1 MKSSNIGGQAVMEG
15 IMMRHKD
22 KYSIAVRRP
31 DNGIELKVED
41 YKCVFGNAKFLKY
54 PLIRGVVS
62 FVDSLVVGT
71 KCLMYSAEIAGDE
84 EDEEDKQKNAALSE
98 EEFAAKKAKE
108 DKQFK
113 WLLYVTVAVSIV
125 VSVAAFMLLPYALAS
140 LCRRV
145 GASEFAVTIVEA
157 FVKLALFMGYM
168 LLISRMKDIQRTFM
182 YHGAEH
188 KCINCIENGARLT
201 VENVMNSSRYHKR
214 CGTSFLFIV
223 MFISVVFF
231 IFIRVDNT
239 ALQIVIRLLLVPVIA
254 GVSYEFIRWAGRN
267 DNGFTVALS
276 RPGMWLQKLTTREPD
291 EDMVEVAIK
300 AVEEV
305 FDWEAFLKEY
315 YQTSLDMEADIKAAE
330 AKLALTGELIHKP
343 KKTRKIDARE
353 VAMAETLKSVES
365 KSLAGSDKDSS
376 KSDTEN
382 GNSDTLNS
390 DTDVVKTDTTDTGNV
405 EAEPDT
411 VNAVDDTDNG
421 NSDEDNAKSD
431 SEALQENAESDD
443 KAQESTEADNE
454 TSQENADD
462 DLPEGFEIEDHYET
476 VEKIK
481 TETGSKYAFTTENV
495 QEDIDASENMS
506 VEEVEAAFEIEET
519 EQEEENIS
527 ELKSLLKGKTT
538 SIAGPSGVGKS
549 SLINL
554 LQSEV
559 KMETGSISKKID
571 RGKHT
576 TRHSELIVIGED
588 SYIMDTPGFSSLYVN
603 DFEKEDLKY
612 YFPEFTPFEGQCKF
626 NGCDHIHE
634 PGCAVKEAVEEG
646 KIHKIRYEDYTEMY
660 RELKERKRY

>member
-1 MKSSNIGGQAVMEG
+1 MKPSGIGGQAVIEG
-15 IMMRHKD
+15 IMMRNKD
-22 KYSIAVRRP
+22 KYSIAVRKP
-31 DNGIELKVED
+31 DNEIEVTVRESKVLTE
-41 YKCVFGNAKFLKY
+41 KHKWMSY
-54 PLIRGVVS
+54 PVIRGVVS
-62 FVDSLVVGT
+62 FIDSLITGIST
-71 KCLMYSAEIAGDE
+71 INYSASFYDDPDEQKKTKADEIGKSIFK
-84 EDEEDKQKNAALSE
+84 DKFESVLMAL
-98 EEFAAKKAKE
+98 
-108 DKQFK
+108 
-113 WLLYVTVAVSIV
+113 TVI
-125 VSVAAFMLLPYALAS
+125 VSVFLAVGLFMLLPYYVSRLVKGYVAS
-140 LCRRV
+140 KTLLNLIEGLVRV
-145 GASEFAVTIVEA
+145 AIFILYLV
-157 FVKLALFMGYM
+157 
-168 LLISRMKDIQRTFM
+168 LISLMKDIKRTFM

-305 FDWEAFLKEY
+305 FDWEVFLKEY
-315 YQTSLDMEADIKAAE
+315 YQISLDMEADIKAAE

-365 KSLAGSDKDSS
+365 KSLAGSDKAKPADTNKTADKPDNKTGETDKHNWDNSNNNKAVNENAESADKDSY
-376 KSDTEN
+376 
-382 GNSDTLNS
+382 NS
-390 DTDVVKTDTTDTGNV
+390 DTDTVKTDTTDTGNV

-454 TSQENADD
+454 MSQENAND

-476 VEKIK
+476 VEEIK
-481 TETGSKYAFTTENV
+481 TETGSKYAIATENV
-495 QEDIDASENMS
+495 QEDIDESENMS

-527 ELKSLLKGKTT
+527 
-538 SIAGPSGVGKS
+538 AD
-549 SLINL
+549 
-554 LQSEV
+554 EV
-559 KMETGSISKKID
+559 PLFKQRD
-571 RGKHT
+571 R
-576 TRHSELIVIGED
+576 E
-588 SYIMDTPGFSSLYVN
+588 
-603 DFEKEDLKY
+603 
-612 YFPEFTPFEGQCKF
+612 
-626 NGCDHIHE
+626 
-634 PGCAVKEAVEEG
+634 
-646 KIHKIRYEDYTEMY
+646 
-660 RELKERKRY
+660 

>member
-1 MKSSNIGGQAVMEG
+1 MKPSGIGGQAVIEG
-15 IMMRHKD
+15 IMMRNKD
-22 KYSIAVRRP
+22 KYSIAVRKP
-31 DNGIELKVED
+31 DNEIEVTVRESKVLTEK
-41 YKCVFGNAKFLKY
+41 YKWMSY
-54 PLIRGVVS
+54 PVIRGVVS
-62 FVDSLVVGT
+62 FIDSLITGIST
-71 KCLMYSAEIAGDE
+71 INYSASFYDDPDEQKKTKADEIGKSIFK
-84 EDEEDKQKNAALSE
+84 DKFESVLMAL
-98 EEFAAKKAKE
+98 
-108 DKQFK
+108 
-113 WLLYVTVAVSIV
+113 TVI
-125 VSVAAFMLLPYALAS
+125 VSVFLAVGLFMLLPYYVSRLVKGYVAS
-140 LCRRV
+140 KTLLNLIEGLVRV
-145 GASEFAVTIVEA
+145 AIFILYLV
-157 FVKLALFMGYM
+157 
-168 LLISRMKDIQRTFM
+168 LISLMKDIKRTFM

-343 KKTRKIDARE
+343 KKTRKIDAKE

-365 KSLAGSDKDSS
+365 KSLAGSDKAKPADTNKTADKPDNKTGEADKHNWDNSNNKDVNENAESADKDGYNSDKDSY

-454 TSQENADD
+454 TSQENADY

-495 QEDIDASENMS
+495 QEDIDESENMS

-527 ELKSLLKGKTT
+527 
-538 SIAGPSGVGKS
+538 AD
-549 SLINL
+549 
-554 LQSEV
+554 EV
-559 KMETGSISKKID
+559 PLFKQRD
-571 RGKHT
+571 R
-576 TRHSELIVIGED
+576 E
-588 SYIMDTPGFSSLYVN
+588 
-603 DFEKEDLKY
+603 
-612 YFPEFTPFEGQCKF
+612 
-626 NGCDHIHE
+626 
-634 PGCAVKEAVEEG
+634 
-646 KIHKIRYEDYTEMY
+646 
-660 RELKERKRY
+660 

>member
-1 MKSSNIGGQAVMEG
+1 MKPSGIGGQAVIEG
-15 IMMRHKD
+15 IMMRNKD
-22 KYSIAVRRP
+22 KYSIAVRKP
-31 DNGIELKVED
+31 DNEIEVTVRESKVLTE
-41 YKCVFGNAKFLKY
+41 KHKWMSY
-54 PLIRGVVS
+54 PVIRGVVS
-62 FVDSLVVGT
+62 FIDSLITGIST
-71 KCLMYSAEIAGDE
+71 INYSASFYDDPDEQKKTKADEIGKSIFK
-84 EDEEDKQKNAALSE
+84 DKFESVLMAL
-98 EEFAAKKAKE
+98 
-108 DKQFK
+108 
-113 WLLYVTVAVSIV
+113 TVI
-125 VSVAAFMLLPYALAS
+125 VSVFLAVGLFMLLPYYVSRLVKGYVAS
-140 LCRRV
+140 KTLLNLIEGLVRV
-145 GASEFAVTIVEA
+145 AIFILYLV
-157 FVKLALFMGYM
+157 
-168 LLISRMKDIQRTFM
+168 LISLMKDIKRTFM

-343 KKTRKIDARE
+343 KKTRKIDAKE

-365 KSLAGSDKDSS
+365 KSLAGSDKAKPADTNKTADKPDNKTGEADKHNWDNSNNKDVNENAESADKDGYNSDKDSS

-405 EAEPDT
+405 EDEPDT

-495 QEDIDASENMS
+495 QEDIDESENMS

-527 ELKSLLKGKTT
+527 
-538 SIAGPSGVGKS
+538 AD
-549 SLINL
+549 
-554 LQSEV
+554 EV
-559 KMETGSISKKID
+559 PLFKQRD
-571 RGKHT
+571 R
-576 TRHSELIVIGED
+576 E
-588 SYIMDTPGFSSLYVN
+588 
-603 DFEKEDLKY
+603 
-612 YFPEFTPFEGQCKF
+612 
-626 NGCDHIHE
+626 
-634 PGCAVKEAVEEG
+634 
-646 KIHKIRYEDYTEMY
+646 
-660 RELKERKRY
+660 

>member
-1 MKSSNIGGQAVMEG
+1 MKPSGIGGQAVIEG
-15 IMMRHKD
+15 IMMRNKD
-22 KYSIAVRRP
+22 KYSIAVRKP
-31 DNGIELKVED
+31 DNEIEVTVRESKVLTE
-41 YKCVFGNAKFLKY
+41 KHKWMSY
-54 PLIRGVVS
+54 PVIRGVVS
-62 FVDSLVVGT
+62 FIDSLITGIST
-71 KCLMYSAEIAGDE
+71 INYSASFYDDPDEQKKTKADEIGKSIFK
-84 EDEEDKQKNAALSE
+84 DKFESVLMAL
-98 EEFAAKKAKE
+98 
-108 DKQFK
+108 
-113 WLLYVTVAVSIV
+113 TVI
-125 VSVAAFMLLPYALAS
+125 VSVFLAVGLFMLLPYYVSRLVKGYVAS
-140 LCRRV
+140 KTLLNLIEGLVRV
-145 GASEFAVTIVEA
+145 AIFILYLV
-157 FVKLALFMGYM
+157 
-168 LLISRMKDIQRTFM
+168 LISLMKDIKRTFM

-365 KSLAGSDKDSS
+365 KSLAGSDKAKPADTNKTADKPDNKTGETDKHNWDNSNNNKAVNENAESADKDSY
-376 KSDTEN
+376 
-382 GNSDTLNS
+382 NS
-390 DTDVVKTDTTDTGNV
+390 DTDTVKTDTTDTGNV

-431 SEALQENAESDD
+431 GEALQENAESDD

-495 QEDIDASENMS
+495 QEDIDESENMS

-527 ELKSLLKGKTT
+527 
-538 SIAGPSGVGKS
+538 AD
-549 SLINL
+549 
-554 LQSEV
+554 EV
-559 KMETGSISKKID
+559 PLFKQRD
-571 RGKHT
+571 R
-576 TRHSELIVIGED
+576 E
-588 SYIMDTPGFSSLYVN
+588 
-603 DFEKEDLKY
+603 
-612 YFPEFTPFEGQCKF
+612 
-626 NGCDHIHE
+626 
-634 PGCAVKEAVEEG
+634 
-646 KIHKIRYEDYTEMY
+646 
-660 RELKERKRY
+660 

>member
-1 MKSSNIGGQAVMEG
+1 MKPSGIGGQAVIEG
-15 IMMRHKD
+15 IMMRNKD
-22 KYSIAVRRP
+22 KYSIAVRKP
-31 DNGIELKVED
+31 DNEIEVTVRESKVLTE
-41 YKCVFGNAKFLKY
+41 KHKWMSY
-54 PLIRGVVS
+54 PVIRGVVS
-62 FVDSLVVGT
+62 FIDSLITGIST
-71 KCLMYSAEIAGDE
+71 INYSASFYDDPDEQKKTKADEIGKSIFK
-84 EDEEDKQKNAALSE
+84 DKFESVLMAL
-98 EEFAAKKAKE
+98 
-108 DKQFK
+108 
-113 WLLYVTVAVSIV
+113 TVI
-125 VSVAAFMLLPYALAS
+125 VSVFLAVGLFMLLPYYVSRLVKGYVAS
-140 LCRRV
+140 KTLLNLIEGLVRV
-145 GASEFAVTIVEA
+145 AIFILYLV
-157 FVKLALFMGYM
+157 
-168 LLISRMKDIQRTFM
+168 LISLMKDIKRTFM

-305 FDWEAFLKEY
+305 FDWEVFLKEY

-365 KSLAGSDKDSS
+365 KSLAGSDKAKPADTNKTADKPDNKTGEADKHNWDNSNNKDVNENAESADKDGYNSDKDSS

-411 VNAVDDTDNG
+411 VNVVDDTDNG

-495 QEDIDASENMS
+495 QEDIDESENMS

-527 ELKSLLKGKTT
+527 
-538 SIAGPSGVGKS
+538 AD
-549 SLINL
+549 
-554 LQSEV
+554 EV
-559 KMETGSISKKID
+559 PLFKQRD
-571 RGKHT
+571 R
-576 TRHSELIVIGED
+576 E
-588 SYIMDTPGFSSLYVN
+588 
-603 DFEKEDLKY
+603 
-612 YFPEFTPFEGQCKF
+612 
-626 NGCDHIHE
+626 
-634 PGCAVKEAVEEG
+634 
-646 KIHKIRYEDYTEMY
+646 
-660 RELKERKRY
+660 

>member
-1 MKSSNIGGQAVMEG
+1 MKPSGIGGQAVIEG
-15 IMMRHKD
+15 IMMHNKD
-22 KYSIAVRRP
+22 KYSIAVRKP
-31 DNGIELKVED
+31 DNEIEVTVRESKVLTE
-41 YKCVFGNAKFLKY
+41 KHKWMSY
-54 PLIRGVVS
+54 PVIRGVVS
-62 FVDSLVVGT
+62 FIDSLITGIST
-71 KCLMYSAEIAGDE
+71 INYSASFYDDPDEQKKTKADEIGKSIFK
-84 EDEEDKQKNAALSE
+84 DKFESVLMAL
-98 EEFAAKKAKE
+98 
-108 DKQFK
+108 
-113 WLLYVTVAVSIV
+113 TVI
-125 VSVAAFMLLPYALAS
+125 VSVFLAVGLFMLLPYYVSRLVKGYVAS
-140 LCRRV
+140 KTLLNLIEGLVRV
-145 GASEFAVTIVEA
+145 AIFILYLV
-157 FVKLALFMGYM
+157 
-168 LLISRMKDIQRTFM
+168 LISLMKDIKRTFM

-254 GVSYEFIRWAGRN
+254 GVAYEFIRWAGRN

-305 FDWEAFLKEY
+305 FDWEVFLKEY

-365 KSLAGSDKDSS
+365 KSLAGSDKAKPADTNKTADKPDNKTGETDKHNWDNSNNNKAVNENAESADKDSY
-376 KSDTEN
+376 
-382 GNSDTLNS
+382 NS
-390 DTDVVKTDTTDTGNV
+390 DTDTVKTDTTDTGNV

-454 TSQENADD
+454 MSQENAND

-476 VEKIK
+476 VEEIK
-481 TETGSKYAFTTENV
+481 TETGSKYAIATENV
-495 QEDIDASENMS
+495 QEDIDESENMS

-527 ELKSLLKGKTT
+527 
-538 SIAGPSGVGKS
+538 AD
-549 SLINL
+549 
-554 LQSEV
+554 EV
-559 KMETGSISKKID
+559 PLFKQRD
-571 RGKHT
+571 R
-576 TRHSELIVIGED
+576 E
-588 SYIMDTPGFSSLYVN
+588 
-603 DFEKEDLKY
+603 
-612 YFPEFTPFEGQCKF
+612 
-626 NGCDHIHE
+626 
-634 PGCAVKEAVEEG
+634 
-646 KIHKIRYEDYTEMY
+646 
-660 RELKERKRY
+660 

>member
-1 MKSSNIGGQAVMEG
+1 MKPSGIGGQAVIEG
-15 IMMRHKD
+15 IMMRNKD
-22 KYSIAVRRP
+22 KYSIAVRKP
-31 DNGIELKVED
+31 DNEIEVTVRESKVLTE
-41 YKCVFGNAKFLKY
+41 KHKWMSY
-54 PLIRGVVS
+54 PVIRGVVS
-62 FVDSLVVGT
+62 FIDSLITGIST
-71 KCLMYSAEIAGDE
+71 INYSASFYDDPDEQKKTKADEIGKSIFK
-84 EDEEDKQKNAALSE
+84 DKFESVLMAL
-98 EEFAAKKAKE
+98 
-108 DKQFK
+108 
-113 WLLYVTVAVSIV
+113 TVI
-125 VSVAAFMLLPYALAS
+125 VSVFLAVGLFMLLPYYVSRLVKGYVAS
-140 LCRRV
+140 KTLLNLIEGLVRV
-145 GASEFAVTIVEA
+145 AIFILYLV
-157 FVKLALFMGYM
+157 
-168 LLISRMKDIQRTFM
+168 LISLMTDIKRTFM

-188 KCINCIENGARLT
+188 KCINCIEHGARLT

-365 KSLAGSDKDSS
+365 KSLAGSDKAKPADTNKTADKPDNKTGETDKHNWDNSNNNKAVNENAESADKDSY
-376 KSDTEN
+376 
-382 GNSDTLNS
+382 NS
-390 DTDVVKTDTTDTGNV
+390 DTDTVKTDTTDTGNV

-411 VNAVDDTDNG
+411 VNVVDDTDNG

-495 QEDIDASENMS
+495 QEDIDESENMS

-527 ELKSLLKGKTT
+527 
-538 SIAGPSGVGKS
+538 AD
-549 SLINL
+549 
-554 LQSEV
+554 EV
-559 KMETGSISKKID
+559 PLFKQRD
-571 RGKHT
+571 R
-576 TRHSELIVIGED
+576 E
-588 SYIMDTPGFSSLYVN
+588 
-603 DFEKEDLKY
+603 
-612 YFPEFTPFEGQCKF
+612 
-626 NGCDHIHE
+626 
-634 PGCAVKEAVEEG
+634 
-646 KIHKIRYEDYTEMY
+646 
-660 RELKERKRY
+660 

>member
-1 MKSSNIGGQAVMEG
+1 MKPSGIGGQAVIEG
-15 IMMRHKD
+15 IMMRNKD
-22 KYSIAVRRP
+22 KYSIAVRKP
-31 DNGIELKVED
+31 DNEIEVTVRESKVLTE
-41 YKCVFGNAKFLKY
+41 KHKWMSY
-54 PLIRGVVS
+54 PVIRGVVS
-62 FVDSLVVGT
+62 FIDSLITGIST
-71 KCLMYSAEIAGDE
+71 INYSASFYDDPDEQKKTKADEIGKSIFK
-84 EDEEDKQKNAALSE
+84 DKFESVLMAL
-98 EEFAAKKAKE
+98 
-108 DKQFK
+108 
-113 WLLYVTVAVSIV
+113 TVI
-125 VSVAAFMLLPYALAS
+125 VSVFLAVGLFMLLPYYVSRLVKGYVAS
-140 LCRRV
+140 KTLLNLIEGLVRV
-145 GASEFAVTIVEA
+145 AIFILYLV
-157 FVKLALFMGYM
+157 
-168 LLISRMKDIQRTFM
+168 LISLMKDIRRTFM

-365 KSLAGSDKDSS
+365 KSLAGSDKAKPADTNKTADKPDNKTGETDKHNWDNSNNNKAVNENAESADKDSY
-376 KSDTEN
+376 
-382 GNSDTLNS
+382 NS
-390 DTDVVKTDTTDTGNV
+390 DTDTVKTDTTDTGNV

-454 TSQENADD
+454 MSQENAND

-476 VEKIK
+476 VEEIK

-495 QEDIDASENMS
+495 QEDIDESENMS

-527 ELKSLLKGKTT
+527 
-538 SIAGPSGVGKS
+538 AD
-549 SLINL
+549 
-554 LQSEV
+554 EV
-559 KMETGSISKKID
+559 PLFKQRD
-571 RGKHT
+571 R
-576 TRHSELIVIGED
+576 E
-588 SYIMDTPGFSSLYVN
+588 
-603 DFEKEDLKY
+603 
-612 YFPEFTPFEGQCKF
+612 
-626 NGCDHIHE
+626 
-634 PGCAVKEAVEEG
+634 
-646 KIHKIRYEDYTEMY
+646 
-660 RELKERKRY
+660 

>member
-1 MKSSNIGGQAVMEG
+1 MKPSGIGGQAVIEG
-15 IMMRHKD
+15 IMMRNKD
-22 KYSIAVRRP
+22 KYSIAVRKP
-31 DNGIELKVED
+31 DNEIEVTVRESKVLTE
-41 YKCVFGNAKFLKY
+41 KHKWMSY
-54 PLIRGVVS
+54 PVIRGVVS
-62 FVDSLVVGT
+62 FIDSLITGIST
-71 KCLMYSAEIAGDE
+71 INYSASFYDDPDEQKKTKADEIGKSIFK
-84 EDEEDKQKNAALSE
+84 DKFESVLMAL
-98 EEFAAKKAKE
+98 
-108 DKQFK
+108 
-113 WLLYVTVAVSIV
+113 TVI
-125 VSVAAFMLLPYALAS
+125 VSVFLAVGLFMLLPYYVSRLVKGYVAS
-140 LCRRV
+140 KTLLNLIEGLVRV
-145 GASEFAVTIVEA
+145 AIFILYLV
-157 FVKLALFMGYM
+157 
-168 LLISRMKDIQRTFM
+168 LISLMKDIKRTFM

-365 KSLAGSDKDSS
+365 KSLAGSDKAKPADTNKTADKPDNKTGEADKHNWDNSNNKDVNENAESADKDGYNSDKDSS

-390 DTDVVKTDTTDTGNV
+390 DTDVVKTDTGNV

-495 QEDIDASENMS
+495 QEDIDESENMS

-527 ELKSLLKGKTT
+527 
-538 SIAGPSGVGKS
+538 AD
-549 SLINL
+549 
-554 LQSEV
+554 EV
-559 KMETGSISKKID
+559 PLFKQRD
-571 RGKHT
+571 R
-576 TRHSELIVIGED
+576 E
-588 SYIMDTPGFSSLYVN
+588 
-603 DFEKEDLKY
+603 
-612 YFPEFTPFEGQCKF
+612 
-626 NGCDHIHE
+626 
-634 PGCAVKEAVEEG
+634 
-646 KIHKIRYEDYTEMY
+646 
-660 RELKERKRY
+660 

>member
-1 MKSSNIGGQAVMEG
+1 MKPSGIGGQAVIEG
-15 IMMRHKD
+15 IMMRNKD
-22 KYSIAVRRP
+22 KYSIAVRKP
-31 DNGIELKVED
+31 DNEIEVTVRESKVLTE
-41 YKCVFGNAKFLKY
+41 KHKWMSY
-54 PLIRGVVS
+54 PVIRGVVS
-62 FVDSLVVGT
+62 FIDSLITGIST
-71 KCLMYSAEIAGDE
+71 INYSASFYDDPDEQKKTKADEIGKSIFK
-84 EDEEDKQKNAALSE
+84 DKFESVLMAL
-98 EEFAAKKAKE
+98 
-108 DKQFK
+108 
-113 WLLYVTVAVSIV
+113 TVI
-125 VSVAAFMLLPYALAS
+125 VSVFLAVGLFMLLPYYVSRLVKGYVAS
-140 LCRRV
+140 KTLLNLIEGLVRV
-145 GASEFAVTIVEA
+145 AIFILYLV
-157 FVKLALFMGYM
+157 
-168 LLISRMKDIQRTFM
+168 LISLMKDIKRTFM

-365 KSLAGSDKDSS
+365 KSLAGSDKAKPVDTNKTADKPDNKTGETDKHNWDNSNNNKAVNENAESADKDSY
-376 KSDTEN
+376 
-382 GNSDTLNS
+382 NS
-390 DTDVVKTDTTDTGNV
+390 DTDTVKTDTTDTGNV
-405 EAEPDT
+405 EAGPDT

-454 TSQENADD
+454 MSQENAND

-476 VEKIK
+476 VEEIK
-481 TETGSKYAFTTENV
+481 TETGSKYAIATENV
-495 QEDIDASENMS
+495 QEDIDESENMS

-527 ELKSLLKGKTT
+527 
-538 SIAGPSGVGKS
+538 AD
-549 SLINL
+549 
-554 LQSEV
+554 EV
-559 KMETGSISKKID
+559 PLFKQRD
-571 RGKHT
+571 R
-576 TRHSELIVIGED
+576 E
-588 SYIMDTPGFSSLYVN
+588 
-603 DFEKEDLKY
+603 
-612 YFPEFTPFEGQCKF
+612 
-626 NGCDHIHE
+626 
-634 PGCAVKEAVEEG
+634 
-646 KIHKIRYEDYTEMY
+646 
-660 RELKERKRY
+660 

>member
-1 MKSSNIGGQAVMEG
+1 MKPSGIGGQAVIEG
-15 IMMRHKD
+15 IMMRNKD
-22 KYSIAVRRP
+22 KYSIAVRKP
-31 DNGIELKVED
+31 DNEIEVTVRESKVLTE
-41 YKCVFGNAKFLKY
+41 KHKWMSY
-54 PLIRGVVS
+54 PVIRGVVS
-62 FVDSLVVGT
+62 FIDSLITGIST
-71 KCLMYSAEIAGDE
+71 INYSASFYDDPDEQKKTKADEIGKSIFK
-84 EDEEDKQKNAALSE
+84 DKFESVLMAL
-98 EEFAAKKAKE
+98 
-108 DKQFK
+108 
-113 WLLYVTVAVSIV
+113 TVI
-125 VSVAAFMLLPYALAS
+125 VSVFLAVGLFMLLPYYVSRLVKGYVAS
-140 LCRRV
+140 KTLLNLIEGLVRV
-145 GASEFAVTIVEA
+145 AIFILYLV
-157 FVKLALFMGYM
+157 
-168 LLISRMKDIQRTFM
+168 LISLMKDIKRTFM

-254 GVSYEFIRWAGRN
+254 GVAYEFIRWAGRN

-305 FDWEAFLKEY
+305 FDWEVFLKEY

-365 KSLAGSDKDSS
+365 KSLAGSDKAKPADTNKTADKPDNKTGETDKHNWDNSNNNKAVNENAESADKDSY
-376 KSDTEN
+376 
-382 GNSDTLNS
+382 NS
-390 DTDVVKTDTTDTGNV
+390 DTDTVKTDTTDTGNV

-454 TSQENADD
+454 MSQENADD

-495 QEDIDASENMS
+495 QEDIDESENMS

-527 ELKSLLKGKTT
+527 
-538 SIAGPSGVGKS
+538 AD
-549 SLINL
+549 
-554 LQSEV
+554 EV
-559 KMETGSISKKID
+559 PLFKQRD
-571 RGKHT
+571 R
-576 TRHSELIVIGED
+576 E
-588 SYIMDTPGFSSLYVN
+588 
-603 DFEKEDLKY
+603 
-612 YFPEFTPFEGQCKF
+612 
-626 NGCDHIHE
+626 
-634 PGCAVKEAVEEG
+634 
-646 KIHKIRYEDYTEMY
+646 
-660 RELKERKRY
+660 

>member
-1 MKSSNIGGQAVMEG
+1 MKPSGIGGQAVIEG
-15 IMMRHKD
+15 IMMRNKD
-22 KYSIAVRRP
+22 KYSIAVRKP
-31 DNGIELKVED
+31 DNEIEVTVRESKVLTE
-41 YKCVFGNAKFLKY
+41 KHKWMSY
-54 PLIRGVVS
+54 PVIRGVVS
-62 FVDSLVVGT
+62 FIDSLITGIST
-71 KCLMYSAEIAGDE
+71 INYSASFYDDPDEQKKTKADEIGKSIFK
-84 EDEEDKQKNAALSE
+84 DKFESVLMAL
-98 EEFAAKKAKE
+98 
-108 DKQFK
+108 
-113 WLLYVTVAVSIV
+113 TVI
-125 VSVAAFMLLPYALAS
+125 VSVFLAVGLFMLLPYYVSRLVKGYVAS
-140 LCRRV
+140 KTLLNLIEGLVRV
-145 GASEFAVTIVEA
+145 AIFILYLV
-157 FVKLALFMGYM
+157 
-168 LLISRMKDIQRTFM
+168 LISLMKDIKRTFM

-365 KSLAGSDKDSS
+365 KSLAGSDKAKPADTNKTADKPDNKTGETDKHNWDNSNNNKAVNENAESADKDSY
-376 KSDTEN
+376 
-382 GNSDTLNS
+382 NS
-390 DTDVVKTDTTDTGNV
+390 DTDTVKTDTTDTGNV

-431 SEALQENAESDD
+431 SEALQENAELDD

-481 TETGSKYAFTTENV
+481 TETGSKYAIATENV
-495 QEDIDASENMS
+495 QEDIDESENMS

-527 ELKSLLKGKTT
+527 
-538 SIAGPSGVGKS
+538 AD
-549 SLINL
+549 
-554 LQSEV
+554 EV
-559 KMETGSISKKID
+559 PLFKQRD
-571 RGKHT
+571 R
-576 TRHSELIVIGED
+576 E
-588 SYIMDTPGFSSLYVN
+588 
-603 DFEKEDLKY
+603 
-612 YFPEFTPFEGQCKF
+612 
-626 NGCDHIHE
+626 
-634 PGCAVKEAVEEG
+634 
-646 KIHKIRYEDYTEMY
+646 
-660 RELKERKRY
+660 

>member
-1 MKSSNIGGQAVMEG
+1 MKPSGIGGQAVIEG
-15 IMMRHKD
+15 IMMRNKD
-22 KYSIAVRRP
+22 KYSIAVRKP
-31 DNGIELKVED
+31 DNEIEVTVRESKVLTE
-41 YKCVFGNAKFLKY
+41 KHKWMSY
-54 PLIRGVVS
+54 PVIRGVVS
-62 FVDSLVVGT
+62 FIDSLITGIST
-71 KCLMYSAEIAGDE
+71 INYSASFYDDPDEQKKTKADEIGKSIFK
-84 EDEEDKQKNAALSE
+84 DKFESVLMAL
-98 EEFAAKKAKE
+98 
-108 DKQFK
+108 
-113 WLLYVTVAVSIV
+113 TVI
-125 VSVAAFMLLPYALAS
+125 VSVFLAVGLFMLLPYYVSRLVKGYVAS
-140 LCRRV
+140 KTLLNLIEGLVRV
-145 GASEFAVTIVEA
+145 AIFILYLV
-157 FVKLALFMGYM
+157 
-168 LLISRMKDIQRTFM
+168 LISLMKDIKRTFM

-343 KKTRKIDARE
+343 KKTRKIDAKE

-365 KSLAGSDKDSS
+365 KSLAGSDKAKPADTNKTADKPDNKTGEADKHNWDNSNNKDVNENAESADKDGYNSDKDSS
-376 KSDTEN
+376 KLDTEN

-390 DTDVVKTDTTDTGNV
+390 DTDTVKTDTTDTTDTGNV

-481 TETGSKYAFTTENV
+481 TETGSKYAIATENV
-495 QEDIDASENMS
+495 QEDIDESENMS

-527 ELKSLLKGKTT
+527 
-538 SIAGPSGVGKS
+538 AD
-549 SLINL
+549 
-554 LQSEV
+554 EV
-559 KMETGSISKKID
+559 PLFKQRD
-571 RGKHT
+571 R
-576 TRHSELIVIGED
+576 E
-588 SYIMDTPGFSSLYVN
+588 
-603 DFEKEDLKY
+603 
-612 YFPEFTPFEGQCKF
+612 
-626 NGCDHIHE
+626 
-634 PGCAVKEAVEEG
+634 
-646 KIHKIRYEDYTEMY
+646 
-660 RELKERKRY
+660 

>member
-1 MKSSNIGGQAVMEG
+1 MKPSGIGGQAVIEG
-15 IMMRHKD
+15 IMMRNKD
-22 KYSIAVRRP
+22 KYSIAVRKP
-31 DNGIELKVED
+31 DNEIEVTVRESKVLTE
-41 YKCVFGNAKFLKY
+41 KHKWMSY
-54 PLIRGVVS
+54 PVIRGVVS
-62 FVDSLVVGT
+62 FIDSLITGIST
-71 KCLMYSAEIAGDE
+71 INYSASFYDDPDEQKKTKADEIGKSIFK
-84 EDEEDKQKNAALSE
+84 DKFESVLMAL
-98 EEFAAKKAKE
+98 
-108 DKQFK
+108 
-113 WLLYVTVAVSIV
+113 TVI
-125 VSVAAFMLLPYALAS
+125 VSVFLAVGLFMLLPYYVSRLVKGYVAS
-140 LCRRV
+140 KTLLNLIEGLVRV
-145 GASEFAVTIVEA
+145 AIFILYLV
-157 FVKLALFMGYM
+157 
-168 LLISRMKDIQRTFM
+168 LISLMKDIKRTFM

-254 GVSYEFIRWAGRN
+254 GVAYEFIRWAGRN

-305 FDWEAFLKEY
+305 FDWEVFLKEY

-365 KSLAGSDKDSS
+365 KSLAGSDKAKPADTNKTADKPDNKTGETDKHNWDNSNNNKAVNENAESADKDSY
-376 KSDTEN
+376 
-382 GNSDTLNS
+382 NS
-390 DTDVVKTDTTDTGNV
+390 DTDTVKTDTTDTGNV

-411 VNAVDDTDNG
+411 VNAVEDTDNG

-454 TSQENADD
+454 MSQENAND

-476 VEKIK
+476 VEEIK
-481 TETGSKYAFTTENV
+481 TETGSKYAIATENV
-495 QEDIDASENMS
+495 QEDIDESENMS

-527 ELKSLLKGKTT
+527 
-538 SIAGPSGVGKS
+538 AD
-549 SLINL
+549 
-554 LQSEV
+554 EV
-559 KMETGSISKKID
+559 PLFKQRD
-571 RGKHT
+571 R
-576 TRHSELIVIGED
+576 E
-588 SYIMDTPGFSSLYVN
+588 
-603 DFEKEDLKY
+603 
-612 YFPEFTPFEGQCKF
+612 
-626 NGCDHIHE
+626 
-634 PGCAVKEAVEEG
+634 
-646 KIHKIRYEDYTEMY
+646 
-660 RELKERKRY
+660 

>member
-1 MKSSNIGGQAVMEG
+1 MKPSGIGGQAVIEG
-15 IMMRHKD
+15 IMMRNKD
-22 KYSIAVRRP
+22 KYSIAVRKP
-31 DNGIELKVED
+31 DNEIEVTVRESKVLTE
-41 YKCVFGNAKFLKY
+41 KHKWMSY
-54 PLIRGVVS
+54 PVIRGVVS
-62 FVDSLVVGT
+62 FIDSLITGIST
-71 KCLMYSAEIAGDE
+71 INYSASFYDDPDEQKKTKADEIGKSIFK
-84 EDEEDKQKNAALSE
+84 DKFESVLMAL
-98 EEFAAKKAKE
+98 
-108 DKQFK
+108 
-113 WLLYVTVAVSIV
+113 TVI
-125 VSVAAFMLLPYALAS
+125 VSVFLAVGLFMLLPYYVSRLVKGYVAS
-140 LCRRV
+140 KTLLNLIEGLVRV
-145 GASEFAVTIVEA
+145 AIFILYLV
-157 FVKLALFMGYM
+157 
-168 LLISRMKDIQRTFM
+168 LISLMKDIKRTFM

-365 KSLAGSDKDSS
+365 KSLAGSDKAKPADTNKTADKPDNKTGEADKHNWDNSNNKDVNENAESADKDGYNSDKDSS

-431 SEALQENAESDD
+431 CEALQENAESDD

-495 QEDIDASENMS
+495 QEDIDESENMS

-527 ELKSLLKGKTT
+527 
-538 SIAGPSGVGKS
+538 AD
-549 SLINL
+549 
-554 LQSEV
+554 EV
-559 KMETGSISKKID
+559 PLFKQRD
-571 RGKHT
+571 R
-576 TRHSELIVIGED
+576 E
-588 SYIMDTPGFSSLYVN
+588 
-603 DFEKEDLKY
+603 
-612 YFPEFTPFEGQCKF
+612 
-626 NGCDHIHE
+626 
-634 PGCAVKEAVEEG
+634 
-646 KIHKIRYEDYTEMY
+646 
-660 RELKERKRY
+660 

>member
-1 MKSSNIGGQAVMEG
+1 MKPSGIGGQAVIEG
-15 IMMRHKD
+15 IMMRNKD
-22 KYSIAVRRP
+22 KYSIAVRKP
-31 DNGIELKVED
+31 DNEIEVTARESKVLTE
-41 YKCVFGNAKFLKY
+41 KHKWMSY
-54 PLIRGVVS
+54 PVIRGVVS
-62 FVDSLVVGT
+62 FIDSLITGIST
-71 KCLMYSAEIAGDE
+71 INYSASFYDDPDEQKKTKADEIGKSIFK
-84 EDEEDKQKNAALSE
+84 DKFESVLMAL
-98 EEFAAKKAKE
+98 
-108 DKQFK
+108 
-113 WLLYVTVAVSIV
+113 TVI
-125 VSVAAFMLLPYALAS
+125 VSVFLAVGLFMLLPYYVSRLVKGYVAS
-140 LCRRV
+140 KTLLNLIEGLVRV
-145 GASEFAVTIVEA
+145 AIFILYLV
-157 FVKLALFMGYM
+157 
-168 LLISRMKDIQRTFM
+168 LISLMKDIKRTFM

-365 KSLAGSDKDSS
+365 KSLAGSDKAKPADTNKTADKPDNKTGEADKHNWDNSNNKDVNENAESADKDGYNSDKDSS

-390 DTDVVKTDTTDTGNV
+390 DTDTVKTDTTDTGNV

-431 SEALQENAESDD
+431 GEALQENAESDD

-495 QEDIDASENMS
+495 QEDIDESENMS

-527 ELKSLLKGKTT
+527 
-538 SIAGPSGVGKS
+538 AD
-549 SLINL
+549 
-554 LQSEV
+554 EV
-559 KMETGSISKKID
+559 PLFKQRD
-571 RGKHT
+571 R
-576 TRHSELIVIGED
+576 E
-588 SYIMDTPGFSSLYVN
+588 
-603 DFEKEDLKY
+603 
-612 YFPEFTPFEGQCKF
+612 
-626 NGCDHIHE
+626 
-634 PGCAVKEAVEEG
+634 
-646 KIHKIRYEDYTEMY
+646 
-660 RELKERKRY
+660 

>member
-1 MKSSNIGGQAVMEG
+1 MKPSGIGGQAVIEG
-15 IMMRHKD
+15 IMMRNKD
-22 KYSIAVRRP
+22 KYSIAVRKP
-31 DNGIELKVED
+31 DNEIEVTVRESKVLTE
-41 YKCVFGNAKFLKY
+41 KHKWMSY
-54 PLIRGVVS
+54 PVIRGVVS
-62 FVDSLVVGT
+62 FIDSLITGIST
-71 KCLMYSAEIAGDE
+71 INYSASFYDDPDEQKKTKADEIGKSIFK
-84 EDEEDKQKNAALSE
+84 DKFESVLMAL
-98 EEFAAKKAKE
+98 
-108 DKQFK
+108 
-113 WLLYVTVAVSIV
+113 TVI
-125 VSVAAFMLLPYALAS
+125 VSVFLAVGLFMLLPYYVSRLVKGYVAS
-140 LCRRV
+140 KTLLNLIEGLVRV
-145 GASEFAVTIVEA
+145 AIFILYLV
-157 FVKLALFMGYM
+157 
-168 LLISRMKDIQRTFM
+168 LISLMKDIKRTFM

-365 KSLAGSDKDSS
+365 KSLAGSDKAKPADTNKTADKPDNKTGETDKHNWDNSNNNKAVNENAESADKDSY
-376 KSDTEN
+376 
-382 GNSDTLNS
+382 NS
-390 DTDVVKTDTTDTGNV
+390 DTDTVKTDTTDTGNV

-454 TSQENADD
+454 MSQENAND

-476 VEKIK
+476 VEEIK
-481 TETGSKYAFTTENV
+481 TETGSKYAIATENV
-495 QEDIDASENMS
+495 QEDIDESENMS

-519 EQEEENIS
+519 EQEEENVS
-527 ELKSLLKGKTT
+527 
-538 SIAGPSGVGKS
+538 AD
-549 SLINL
+549 
-554 LQSEV
+554 EV
-559 KMETGSISKKID
+559 PLFKQRD
-571 RGKHT
+571 R
-576 TRHSELIVIGED
+576 E
-588 SYIMDTPGFSSLYVN
+588 
-603 DFEKEDLKY
+603 
-612 YFPEFTPFEGQCKF
+612 
-626 NGCDHIHE
+626 
-634 PGCAVKEAVEEG
+634 
-646 KIHKIRYEDYTEMY
+646 
-660 RELKERKRY
+660 

>member
-1 MKSSNIGGQAVMEG
+1 MKPSGIGGQAVIEG
-15 IMMRHKD
+15 IMMRNKD
-22 KYSIAVRRP
+22 KYSIAVRKP
-31 DNGIELKVED
+31 DNEIEVTVRESKVLTE
-41 YKCVFGNAKFLKY
+41 KHKWMSY
-54 PLIRGVVS
+54 PVIRGVVS
-62 FVDSLVVGT
+62 FIDSLITGIST
-71 KCLMYSAEIAGDE
+71 INYSASFYDDPDEQKKTKADEIGKSIFK
-84 EDEEDKQKNAALSE
+84 DKFESVLMAL
-98 EEFAAKKAKE
+98 
-108 DKQFK
+108 
-113 WLLYVTVAVSIV
+113 TVI
-125 VSVAAFMLLPYALAS
+125 VSVFLAVGLFMLLPYYISRLVKGYVAS
-140 LCRRV
+140 KTLLNLIEGLVRV
-145 GASEFAVTIVEA
+145 AIFILYLV
-157 FVKLALFMGYM
+157 
-168 LLISRMKDIQRTFM
+168 LISLMKDINRTFM

-330 AKLALTGELIHKP
+330 AKLAMTGELIHKP

-365 KSLAGSDKDSS
+365 KSLAGSDKAKPADTNKTADKPDNKTGETDKNNWNNSNNKDVNENAESADKDSYNSDKDSS

-382 GNSDTLNS
+382 GNSDTLNA
-390 DTDVVKTDTTDTGNV
+390 DTDTVKTDTTDTGNV

-411 VNAVDDTDNG
+411 LNAVDDTDNG

-431 SEALQENAESDD
+431 SEALQENAESAD
-443 KAQESTEADNE
+443 KAQEITEADNE

-481 TETGSKYAFTTENV
+481 TETGSKYAIATENV
-495 QEDIDASENMS
+495 QEDIDESENMS

-527 ELKSLLKGKTT
+527 
-538 SIAGPSGVGKS
+538 AD
-549 SLINL
+549 
-554 LQSEV
+554 EV
-559 KMETGSISKKID
+559 PLFKQRD
-571 RGKHT
+571 R
-576 TRHSELIVIGED
+576 E
-588 SYIMDTPGFSSLYVN
+588 
-603 DFEKEDLKY
+603 
-612 YFPEFTPFEGQCKF
+612 
-626 NGCDHIHE
+626 
-634 PGCAVKEAVEEG
+634 
-646 KIHKIRYEDYTEMY
+646 
-660 RELKERKRY
+660 

>member
-1 MKSSNIGGQAVMEG
+1 MKPSGIGGQAVIEG
-15 IMMRHKD
+15 IMMRNKD
-22 KYSIAVRRP
+22 KYSIAVRKP
-31 DNGIELKVED
+31 DNEIEVTVRESKVLTE
-41 YKCVFGNAKFLKY
+41 KHKWMSY
-54 PLIRGVVS
+54 PVIRGVVS
-62 FVDSLVVGT
+62 FIDSLITGIST
-71 KCLMYSAEIAGDE
+71 INYSASFYDDPDEQKKTKADEIGKSIFK
-84 EDEEDKQKNAALSE
+84 DKFESVLMAL
-98 EEFAAKKAKE
+98 
-108 DKQFK
+108 
-113 WLLYVTVAVSIV
+113 TVI
-125 VSVAAFMLLPYALAS
+125 VSVFLAVGLFMLLPYYVSRLVKGYVAS
-140 LCRRV
+140 KTLLNLIEGLVRV
-145 GASEFAVTIVEA
+145 AIFILYLV
-157 FVKLALFMGYM
+157 
-168 LLISRMKDIQRTFM
+168 LISLMKDIKRTFM

-365 KSLAGSDKDSS
+365 KSLAGSDKAKPADTNKTADKPDNKTGETDKHNWDNSNNNKAVNENAESADKDSY
-376 KSDTEN
+376 
-382 GNSDTLNS
+382 NS
-390 DTDVVKTDTTDTGNV
+390 DTDTVKTDTTDTGNV

-431 SEALQENAESDD
+431 GEALQENAESDD
-443 KAQESTEADNE
+443 KAQEITEADIE

-481 TETGSKYAFTTENV
+481 TETGSKYAIATENV
-495 QEDIDASENMS
+495 QEDIDESENMS

-527 ELKSLLKGKTT
+527 
-538 SIAGPSGVGKS
+538 AD
-549 SLINL
+549 
-554 LQSEV
+554 EV
-559 KMETGSISKKID
+559 PLFKQRD
-571 RGKHT
+571 R
-576 TRHSELIVIGED
+576 E
-588 SYIMDTPGFSSLYVN
+588 
-603 DFEKEDLKY
+603 
-612 YFPEFTPFEGQCKF
+612 
-626 NGCDHIHE
+626 
-634 PGCAVKEAVEEG
+634 
-646 KIHKIRYEDYTEMY
+646 
-660 RELKERKRY
+660 